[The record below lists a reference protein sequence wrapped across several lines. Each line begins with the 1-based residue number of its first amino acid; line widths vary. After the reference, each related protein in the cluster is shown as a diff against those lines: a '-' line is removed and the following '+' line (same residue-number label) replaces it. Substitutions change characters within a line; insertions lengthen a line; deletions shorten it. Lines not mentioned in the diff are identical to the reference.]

1 MKVETVLALDVGEK
15 RIGLAIGDSDV
26 KIAVPSGIIENNQQ
40 VTDKI
45 EQIIYSK
52 KIDKIVVGLPR
63 NSKGEETK
71 QSAYTRSFA
80 EKLKQFDLPVIFQDE
95 SLTSV
100 EAEESLH
107 NLQRCK
113 NYNKTAK
120 TTKTA
125 LDDAAA
131 ALILSDFLETNYGR
145 S

>member
-1 MKVETVLALDVGEK
+1 
-15 RIGLAIGDSDV
+15 
-26 KIAVPSGIIENNQQ
+26 
-40 VTDKI
+40 
-45 EQIIYSK
+45 
-52 KIDKIVVGLPR
+52 
-63 NSKGEETK
+63 
-71 QSAYTRSFA
+71 
-80 EKLKQFDLPVIFQDE
+80 LPVIFQDE

-100 EAEESLH
+100 EAEKSLY

-145 S
+145 G